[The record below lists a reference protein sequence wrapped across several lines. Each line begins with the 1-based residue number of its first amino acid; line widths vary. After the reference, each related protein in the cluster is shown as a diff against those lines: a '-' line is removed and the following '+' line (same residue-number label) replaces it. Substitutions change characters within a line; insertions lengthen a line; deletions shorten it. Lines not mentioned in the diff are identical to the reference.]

1 MAEEGEDYSSLPLLD
16 RFTHKIWKVRKQGY
30 EDAAQQ
36 FSATADEADPVYK
49 PFLQD
54 PGLWKG
60 AVADSNVAAQQEGI
74 AALCA
79 FLKYAGPQACTRT
92 RQQAIPPLAEKGL
105 SSTRAATKTSS
116 LEALLLYVELDQP
129 GPVVE
134 ELLPAL
140 SHKQPKI
147 IAAVL
152 NALTSIY
159 HNYGCKTADPKPV
172 LKVLP
177 KVFGHADK
185 NVRAEAQN
193 LAVELYRWLRE
204 AMKPV
209 FWNDLK
215 PVQQQ
220 DLDALFEKVK
230 HDPPPTQERLLRSQ
244 QEAAAAAAAKGG
256 DGDASEA
263 ADGGA
268 ADDAAEVDTFDL
280 MEPVNVS
287 AKIPSDLFDN
297 LASTKWKD
305 RKESLEALFQ
315 VTNVPRIQ
323 DSDFNELTRALAKC
337 MKDANIA
344 VVTIAANCVEVL
356 AKGLRHH
363 FSKHRQV
370 VMSPMLERLKEK
382 KQSVTDALGAAL
394 DAVVTSTGLSDCL
407 EETLESTKHKNP
419 QVKLESVRLLIR
431 SLRTTRNAPSK
442 AEVKLISEA
451 AIKLLTES
459 SEVLRS
465 AAAEVLGTVMK
476 IMGERA
482 MNPYM
487 DGLDEIRRT
496 KIKEFFEKAEV
507 KAKDKPKP
515 VAPPPAAKTT
525 KPGPGGKK
533 VAGGKPASKAPPP
546 AATDE
551 PTHAPVHPKPT
562 GRSIPAKPGGGTRTV
577 ASSGLKMPKKLVGS
591 GGTASTTASP
601 MKQTPARRTSSPID
615 HEDAAPQPPPAAP
628 KLGLGGRS
636 LVSRPLGKPA
646 SSTNGPVESAPSP
659 APSGL
664 SVVERAELE
673 ELRAETQRLQRQN
686 EDLRADRNK
695 LSGQVHDLQNQ
706 NAELIEDHTRDVLTI
721 KAKETQLVRA
731 RSDAEAAEAQ
741 CQKQQREMERL
752 KRELSRAV
760 RAASPGPSEIH
771 GGLDQHIY
779 RDGGGLNGVGG
790 GSSSH
795 HPSATSLYGLN
806 LAAGG
811 GGGGSRPTTR
821 RAPYTTT
828 AATNSVTGDEKENHG
843 SGGGGSHEGIGI
855 DLRHS
860 KFSPSLSSA
869 VSSGTGGGRASPTV
883 GGGGGGVMN
892 TGSATG
898 SGGTTGTT
906 TAANGEGIE
915 SWKRAAEVTSALKAR
930 IEQMKARQGI
940 TKPS

>member
-1 MAEEGEDYSSLPLLD
+1 M
-16 RFTHKIWKVRKQGY
+16 
-30 EDAAQQ
+30 
-36 FSATADEADPVYK
+36 
-49 PFLQD
+49 
-54 PGLWKG
+54 
-60 AVADSNVAAQQEGI
+60 
-74 AALCA
+74 
-79 FLKYAGPQACTRT
+79 
-92 RQQAIPPLAEKGL
+92 
-105 SSTRAATKTSS
+105 
-116 LEALLLYVELDQP
+116 YVELDQP

-152 NALTSIY
+152 SALTSIY
-159 HNYGCKTADPKPV
+159 HAYGCKTADPKPV

-185 NVRAEAQN
+185 NVRAESQN

-220 DLDALFEKVK
+220 DLDALFGKVK
-230 HDPPPTQERLLRSQ
+230 QDSPPTQERLLRSQ
-244 QEAAAAAAAKGG
+244 QDAAAAASAKGG
-256 DGDASEA
+256 DGDATEA
-263 ADGGA
+263 ADGGP

-280 MEPVNVS
+280 MEPVNVNP
-287 AKIPSDLFDN
+287 KIPSDLFEN

-305 RKESLEALFQ
+305 RKESLEALYG
-315 VTNVPRIQ
+315 VINVPRIQ
-323 DSDFNELTRALAKC
+323 DGDFNELTRALAKC

-356 AKGLRHH
+356 AKGLRSQ
-363 FSKHRQV
+363 FAKHRQT
-370 VMSPMLERLKEK
+370 VMAPMLERLKEK
-382 KQSVTDALGAAL
+382 KQAVTDALGAAL
-394 DAVVTSTGLSDCL
+394 DAVVSSTGLSECL
-407 EETLESTKHKNP
+407 EETLEFTKHKNP

-431 SLRTTRNAPSK
+431 SLRTTREAPSK

-482 MNPYM
+482 MNQYM

-496 KIKEFFEKAEV
+496 KIKEFYEKAEV

-515 VAPPPAAKTT
+515 VAPPPAAKTA
-525 KPGPGGKK
+525 KPGMGGKK
-533 VAGGKPASKAPPP
+533 VAEKKPGPAASKPPS

-551 PTHAPVHPKPT
+551 PAHAPLQPKPT
-562 GRSIPAKPGGGTRTV
+562 GRSIPAKPGGASRT
-577 ASSGLKMPKKLVGS
+577 AAGSGLKMPKKLAGS
-591 GGTASTTASP
+591 GGTASATASP
-601 MKQTPARRTSSPID
+601 MKPPAATRSTISPVE
-615 HEDAAPQPPPAAP
+615 HEDAPPPPP
-628 KLGLGGRS
+628 KLGGLGGRS
-636 LVSRPLGKPA
+636 LAARPLGKPA
-646 SSTNGPVESAPSP
+646 SSSTEAAPSP
-659 APSGL
+659 GPSGL

-686 EDLRADRNK
+686 EDIRADRNK
-695 LSGQVHDLQNQ
+695 LSAQVHDLQNQ

-731 RSDAEAAEAQ
+731 RSDAEAAETQ

-760 RAASPGPSEIH
+760 RAASPGPVDMP
-771 GGLDQHIY
+771 DQHIY
-779 RDGGGLNGVGG
+779 RDGGLNGGVAG
-790 GSSSH
+790 GSSSS

-811 GGGGSRPTTR
+811 GAGGGSRPANR

-828 AATNSVTGDEKENHG
+828 ATANSLAGDEKENHG
-843 SGGGGSHEGIGI
+843 TGLDGV
-855 DLRHS
+855 DLRNS
-860 KFSPSLSSA
+860 KLSPSLSSA
-869 VSSGTGGGRASPTV
+869 VSSGTGGGRNSPTV
-883 GGGGGGVMN
+883 GGGGGSGMS
-892 TGSATG
+892 TGAG
-898 SGGTTGTT
+898 SGMSASAGGSGNAT
-906 TAANGEGIE
+906 NGEGIE

-930 IEQMKARQGI
+930 IEQMKVSCVYPIYFLRLLHI
-940 TKPS
+940 HRS